1 MDTAENNNQ
10 LTKTRY
16 GLVKPAPIVPE
27 MERSYLDYA
36 MSVIVA
42 RALPDVRDGLK
53 PVHRRILFAM
63 KELGLTKSSQ
73 HKKSARIVGEVLG
86 KYHPHG
92 DMAVYDAMVRLA
104 QDFSM
109 RYPLIDG
116 QGNFGSVDG
125 DSPAAMRYTEVRMER
140 ITQELLWDIDKETV
154 PFTDNFDGSQQ
165 EPTVLP
171 AKLPNLLLMGSEG
184 IAVGMATK
192 IPPHN
197 LKEICEALV
206 ELINKG
212 RSGNLERPGLPLEGQ
227 ALSNPETADPAILV
241 GDFSSDA
248 GAEDLLQF
256 VKGPDFP
263 TGGVIYDAAEVAQVY
278 MTGRGRVVTRGVAGI
293 QESKQGRA
301 QIIISQL
308 PYQVN
313 KARLVAKIA
322 DLVKEKKISGVSDL
336 RDESDRDGLRVAID
350 LKKDAIPKSVLNQLY
365 KHTELQTVFPANM
378 VALNSHGVPQVMNL
392 KTILTEFVRHRQLV
406 VARRSQFELKQAKVR
421 SHILEGLLKAIDI
434 LDDVIAAIKKSKD
447 ADTARINLMTK
458 FGFSEIQAVAILD
471 MQLRKLAALE
481 RQKLLDEYE
490 MLKETISYLISLLTH
505 PSKILTVIIDEL
517 KYLRE
522 TYGDERKTKVVKG
535 KIGEFSEL
543 DLVPAE
549 TNIVTITESGYI
561 KRMPLLSYRSQRRG
575 GKGVRGMQTKEED
588 AISSIFIA
596 NTHDDLLF
604 FTNKGKVYKLKVF
617 ELPEGQRQ
625 AKGQAIINLLSV
637 EQGELV
643 QSILTISKEEGRR
656 KKEEGGGGFILLATK
671 RGLVKKTS
679 VSEFINIKANGLI
692 AIDLR
697 TGDELVNAGLTSG
710 ADHVLLVTKSGKS
723 IRFAETDIRATG
735 RDTQGVK
742 GLTMA
747 KDDTLITM
755 VTFPAV
761 EPKIDDKRKKIFREL
776 LVVTEKG
783 LGKRT
788 DFSEYPA
795 QRRSGQG
802 VKVAN
807 LSAKTGKVAGAIMV
821 TNDDEFAVITTTKAQ
836 VIKLPLKNIPSLG
849 RSTQGVILLRM
860 SSATDSVAAVTT
872 IKKEE

>member
-1 MDTAENNNQ
+1 MDQNQINNTSNQ
-10 LTKTRY
+10 QPEKTRF
-16 GLVKPAPIVPE
+16 GLVKQAQIVPE

-125 DSPAAMRYTEVRMER
+125 DSPAAMRYTEARMER
-140 ITQELLWDIDKETV
+140 ITQELLWDIEKETV

-197 LKEICEALV
+197 LTEICQAIE
-206 ELINKG
+206 ELIRKG
-212 RSGNLERPGLPLEGQ
+212 RSATLKSDSLD
-227 ALSNPETADPAILV
+227 PETADPLLLV

-248 GAEDLLQF
+248 GLEDLLQF

-263 TGGVIYDAAEVAQVY
+263 TGGVIYDAAEVVQVY
-278 MTGRGRVVTRGVAGI
+278 ATGRGKVVTRGVAGI
-293 QESKQGRA
+293 QENKQDRA

-313 KARLVAKIA
+313 KARMVAKIA
-322 DLVKEKKISGVSDL
+322 DLVKDKKISGVSDL
-336 RDESDRDGLRVAID
+336 RDESDRDGLRVVVD

-365 KHTELQTVFPANM
+365 KYTELQTVFPANM

-392 KTILTEFVRHRQLV
+392 KTILVEFIRHRQLV
-406 VARRSQFELKQAKVR
+406 VAKRSQFELKQAKAR

-434 LDDVIAAIKKSKD
+434 LDEVIATIKKSKD
-447 ADTARINLMTK
+447 ADEAKTNLVTK

-490 MLKETISYLISLLTH
+490 VLKETISYLISLLTH
-505 PSKILTVIIDEL
+505 PSKILVVITDEL

-549 TNIVTITESGYI
+549 TNIVVITESGYI

-643 QSILTISKEEGRR
+643 QSILTISKDEGRR
-656 KKEEGGGGFILLATK
+656 TKDEGPSGFILLATK
-671 RGLVKKTS
+671 RGLVKKTA
-679 VSEFINIKANGLI
+679 VAEFINIKANGLI

-697 TGDELVNAGLTSG
+697 EGDELVNAGLTTG
-710 ADHVLLVTKSGKS
+710 ADHVLLVTKAGKS
-723 IRFAETDIRATG
+723 IRFAESDIRSTG

-742 GLTMA
+742 GLKMA

-755 VTFPAV
+755 VTFPAA

-788 DFSEYPA
+788 EFSEYPV

-807 LSAKTGKVAGAIMV
+807 LSAKTGRVAGAIMV
-821 TNDDEFAVITTTKAQ
+821 TNDDEFAVITTTRAQ

-860 SSATDSVAAVTT
+860 SSVADSVAAVTT

>member
-1 MDTAENNNQ
+1 
-10 LTKTRY
+10 
-16 GLVKPAPIVPE
+16 
-27 MERSYLDYA
+27 

-125 DSPAAMRYTEVRMER
+125 DSPAAMRYTEARMER

-197 LKEICEALV
+197 LV
-206 ELINKG
+206 EVCNAIKVLIDKG
-212 RSGNLERPGLPLEGQ
+212 KSETQKVLSSEHSENSDSQSIRLSDNQTIRYSGTPSVPEVSQLETMDSTL
-227 ALSNPETADPAILV
+227 LV
-241 GDFSSDA
+241 GEFSSDA
-248 GAEDLLQF
+248 GLEDLLQF

-278 MTGRGRVVTRGVAGI
+278 LTGRGRIVTRGVAGI
-293 QESKQGRA
+293 QEGKAGRA

-336 RDESDRDGLRVAID
+336 RDESDRDGLRVAVD
-350 LKKDAIPKSVLNQLY
+350 LKKDAIPKSVLNQIY
-365 KHTELQTVFPANM
+365 KHTELQTVFSANM

-406 VARRSQFELKQAKVR
+406 VARRSQFELKQAKAR

-434 LDDVIAAIKKSKD
+434 LDEVIATIKKSKD
-447 ADTARINLMTK
+447 ADEAKTNLVAK
-458 FGFSEIQAVAILD
+458 FGFSEIQATAILD

-490 MLKETISYLISLLTH
+490 VLKETISYLISLLTH
-505 PSKILTVIIDEL
+505 PEKILTVISDEL

-522 TYGDERKTKVVKG
+522 TYGDVRKTKVVKG

-549 TNIVTITESGYI
+549 TNIIVITESGYI

-575 GKGVRGMQTKEED
+575 GKGVKGMQTKEED
-588 AISSIFIA
+588 AIGSIFIA
-596 NTHDDLLF
+596 NTHDDILF

-637 EQGELV
+637 EQEELV
-643 QSILTISKEEGRR
+643 QSVLPVA
-656 KKEEGGGGFILLATK
+656 GGDWRVAAGGKQSNTGGHELQATSYVLLATK
-671 RGLVKKTS
+671 RGLVKKTA
-679 VSEFINIKANGLI
+679 VSEFANIKANGLI

-697 TGDELVNAGLTSG
+697 FGDELVNAAFTSG
-710 ADHVLLVTKSGKS
+710 PDHVLLVTKAGKS
-723 IRFAETDIRATG
+723 IRFAETDIRPTG

-755 VTFPAV
+755 VTFPAAK
-761 EPKIDDKRKKIFREL
+761 PKIDDKRKKVFREL

-788 DFSEYPA
+788 DFGEYPV

-802 VKVAN
+802 VKVAK
-807 LSAKTGKVAGAIMV
+807 LSVKTGKVAGAIMV
-821 TNDDEFAVITTTKAQ
+821 TEMDEFAVITTTKAQ

-860 SSATDSVAAVTT
+860 SSSSDSVAAVTT
-872 IKKEE
+872 IKKEDN

>member
-1 MDTAENNNQ
+1 MDQNQINNTSNQ
-10 LTKTRY
+10 QPEKTRF
-16 GLVKPAPIVPE
+16 GLVKQAQIVPE

-125 DSPAAMRYTEVRMER
+125 DSPAAMRYTEARMER
-140 ITQELLWDIDKETV
+140 ITQELLWDIEKETV

-197 LKEICEALV
+197 LTEICQAIE
-206 ELINKG
+206 ELIRKG
-212 RSGNLERPGLPLEGQ
+212 TSQNTRNTQKAGESDIPGESEKSELEM
-227 ALSNPETADPAILV
+227 TDPAVLV

-248 GAEDLLQF
+248 GLEDLLQF

-263 TGGVIYDAAEVAQVY
+263 TGGIIYDAAEVTQVY
-278 MTGRGRVVTRGVAGI
+278 ATGRGRVVTRGVAGI
-293 QESKQGRA
+293 QEGKSGRV

-313 KARLVAKIA
+313 KARMVAKIA
-322 DLVKEKKISGVSDL
+322 DLVKDKKILGVSDL
-336 RDESDRDGLRVAID
+336 RDESDRDGLRVVVD

-365 KHTELQTVFPANM
+365 KYTELQTVFPANM

-392 KTILTEFVRHRQLV
+392 KTILVEFIRHRQLV
-406 VARRSQFELKQAKVR
+406 VAKRSQFELKQAKAR

-434 LDDVIAAIKKSKD
+434 LDEVIATIKKSKD
-447 ADTARINLMTK
+447 ADEAKTNLVTK

-490 MLKETISYLISLLTH
+490 VLKETISYLISLLTH
-505 PSKILTVIIDEL
+505 PSKILVVITDEL

-643 QSILTISKEEGRR
+643 ESVLPVGVRSQKSGVRDA
-656 KKEEGGGGFILLATK
+656 GFILLATK
-671 RGLVKKTS
+671 RGLVKKTA
-679 VSEFINIKANGLI
+679 VVEFINIKANGLI
-692 AIDLR
+692 AINLR
-697 TGDELVNAGLTSG
+697 SGDELVNAGLTTG
-710 ADHVLLVTKSGKS
+710 ADHVLLVTKAGKS
-723 IRFAETDIRATG
+723 IRFAESDIRHTG

-747 KDDTLITM
+747 KQLTIFVENRPGRLKLI
-755 VTFPAV
+755 VDKPNDAYLALADVGCACALKDILAV
-761 EPKIDDKRKKIFREL
+761 SVPDQPGNFHRLTSALAENNITVLEDEDL
-776 LVVTEKG
+776 YG
-783 LGKRT
+783 L
-788 DFSEYPA
+788 
-795 QRRSGQG
+795 
-802 VKVAN
+802 
-807 LSAKTGKVAGAIMV
+807 
-821 TNDDEFAVITTTKAQ
+821 
-836 VIKLPLKNIPSLG
+836 
-849 RSTQGVILLRM
+849 
-860 SSATDSVAAVTT
+860 
-872 IKKEE
+872 

>member
-1 MDTAENNNQ
+1 
-10 LTKTRY
+10 
-16 GLVKPAPIVPE
+16 V
-27 MERSYLDYA
+27 
-36 MSVIVA
+36 
-42 RALPDVRDGLK
+42 
-53 PVHRRILFAM
+53 
-63 KELGLTKSSQ
+63 
-73 HKKSARIVGEVLG
+73 
-86 KYHPHG
+86 
-92 DMAVYDAMVRLA
+92 
-104 QDFSM
+104 
-109 RYPLIDG
+109 
-116 QGNFGSVDG
+116 
-125 DSPAAMRYTEVRMER
+125 
-140 ITQELLWDIDKETV
+140 
-154 PFTDNFDGSQQ
+154 
-165 EPTVLP
+165 
-171 AKLPNLLLMGSEG
+171 
-184 IAVGMATK
+184 
-192 IPPHN
+192 
-197 LKEICEALV
+197 
-206 ELINKG
+206 
-212 RSGNLERPGLPLEGQ
+212 
-227 ALSNPETADPAILV
+227 
-241 GDFSSDA
+241 
-248 GAEDLLQF
+248 
-256 VKGPDFP
+256 
-263 TGGVIYDAAEVAQVY
+263 
-278 MTGRGRVVTRGVAGI
+278 
-293 QESKQGRA
+293 
-301 QIIISQL
+301 
-308 PYQVN
+308 
-313 KARLVAKIA
+313 
-322 DLVKEKKISGVSDL
+322 
-336 RDESDRDGLRVAID
+336 D
-350 LKKDAIPKSVLNQLY
+350 LKKDAIPKSVLNQIY

-406 VARRSQFELKQAKVR
+406 VARRSQFELKQAKAR

-434 LDDVIAAIKKSKD
+434 LDDVIATIKKSKD
-447 ADTARINLMTK
+447 ADEAKTNLVTK

-490 MLKETISYLISLLTH
+490 MLKETISYLVGLLTH
-505 PSKILTVIIDEL
+505 PEKILGVIGDEL
-517 KYLRE
+517 KYLKQ

-535 KIGEFSEL
+535 RVGEFSEL

-643 QSILTISKEEGRR
+643 ESVLPVGVRSQKSGVRDA
-656 KKEEGGGGFILLATK
+656 GFILLATK
-671 RGLVKKTS
+671 RGLVKKTA
-679 VSEFINIKANGLI
+679 VVEFINIKANGLI
-692 AIDLR
+692 AINLR
-697 TGDELVNAGLTSG
+697 SGDELVNAGLTTG
-710 ADHVLLVTKSGKS
+710 ADHVLLVTKAGKS
-723 IRFAETDIRATG
+723 IRFAESDIRHTG

-755 VTFPAV
+755 VTFPAA
-761 EPKIDDKRKKIFREL
+761 EPKIADKRKKVFREL

-788 DFSEYPA
+788 DFGEYPV

-821 TNDDEFAVITTTKAQ
+821 TNEDEFAVITTTKAQ

-860 SSATDSVAAVTT
+860 SSAADSVAAVTT